1 MRGAEYS
8 NGAWHYGTRIRR
20 KDDSEFDAQITV
32 TWVPGSGAAS
42 IGEVLLFRDVGQ
54 EKALQAQKDRFI
66 ASASHELRTPVT
78 NLKMRLYLARH
89 QPDKVDDHLSAIEN
103 STNHM
108 MNLVENLLDVS
119 RFERGLIVLHHER
132 VTLQELVEQVVEDQR
147 LVAQERRVSLESNMP
162 PAPIPAFVDPDR
174 ILQVIANLVT
184 NAINYTPANGRVLV
198 KLAREGRNGR
208 EQAVIAV
215 RDTGIG
221 IPPEAV
227 AHIFEPFYRGTGQ
240 ASVKGTGLGLT
251 IVREIVTLHGGEVA
265 VQSEIGV
272 GSTFFVRLPLNS

>member
-1 MRGAEYS
+1 M
-8 NGAWHYGTRIRR
+8 
-20 KDDSEFDAQITV
+20 
-32 TWVPGSGAAS
+32 
-42 IGEVLLFRDVGQ
+42 LLFRDVGQ

-89 QPDKVDDHLSAIEN
+89 QPDKVEEHLAAIEN

-119 RFERGLIVLHHER
+119 RFERGLIVLHPER

-147 LVAQERRVSLESNMP
+147 LIAEERSISLGSDVP
-162 PAPIPAFVDPDR
+162 DAPIAAFVDPDR

-198 KLAREGRNGR
+198 KLLREGQNGR
-208 EQAVIAV
+208 DQAVIAV
-215 RDTGIG
+215 KDTGIG
-221 IPPEAV
+221 IPSEAA
-227 AHIFEPFYRGTGQ
+227 AHIFEPFFRGAGQ

-251 IVREIVTLHGGEVA
+251 IVREIVSLHGGEVA
-265 VQSEIGV
+265 VQSEIGA
-272 GSTFFVRLPLNS
+272 GSTFFVRLPLIDWPLVRL